1 MKTSTRWIL
10 AGALL
15 ALVAALWWVLGRPGV
30 PVEVAEAR
38 RDTLSVTVSDEGRTR
53 ARELFTVAAPVMG
66 RLSRPTVEAGDRVE
80 AGSVL
85 TTLSPA
91 PEDPRVRA
99 ALEAQLTSAEARVVR
114 AEAEAVEAEQLLGQ
128 ARREAERRRPLFEMG
143 ALTRETMERFE
154 DAADQAS
161 ARLGAAQAALEAAR
175 ADAAQARARLL
186 GTDVEGDGEAERAV
200 PVRAPISGTVL
211 RVLEESERVVQAGTP
226 LFEMADPEGLQLV
239 VDVLTEEAVRVAP
252 GNALRV
258 TGWGG
263 SEVLDG
269 TVLYVEPAAFTE
281 ISTLGVEEQRVNVI
295 GALDDPPSGLGVG
308 YRVDVAVVVWQG
320 RDVLQVP
327 TSALF
332 QREGR
337 WHLFAVVDGRAE
349 LRAVEVGRQ
358 GSGRAE
364 VTAGLEPGTLVVLY
378 PSDGVEDGARV
389 EVARR

>member
-10 AGALL
+10 AGALV
-15 ALVAALWWVLGRPGV
+15 ALVAALWWFLGRPGV

-38 RDTLSVTVSDEGRTR
+38 QDTLSVTVADEGRTR
-53 ARELFTVAAPVMG
+53 ARELFTVAAPVLG

-80 AGSVL
+80 AGAVL

-114 AEAEAVEAEQLLGQ
+114 AEAEVMEAEQFLGQ

-154 DAADQAS
+154 DAAEQAS
-161 ARLGAAQAALEAAR
+161 ARLEAAGAARDAAR

-186 GTDVEGDGEAERAV
+186 GTDVEGETGRTV

-211 RVLEESERVVQAGTP
+211 RVLEESERVVQAGTA
-226 LFEMADPEGLQLV
+226 LFEMADSEGLQLV
-239 VDVLTEEAVRVAP
+239 VDVLTEDAVRVSP

-295 GALDDPPSGLGVG
+295 GALADPPPGLGVG
-308 YRVDVAVVVWQG
+308 YRVDVAIVVWQG

-327 TSALF
+327 SSALF
-332 QREGR
+332 QQEGR

-349 LRAVEVGRQ
+349 LRAVEIGQQ
-358 GSGRAE
+358 GSGRVE
-364 VTAGLEPGTLVVLY
+364 VTAGLEAGTLVILY

-389 EVARR
+389 EVREGG

>member
-10 AGALL
+10 AGALV
-15 ALVAALWWVLGRPGV
+15 ALVAALWWFLGRPGV

-38 RDTLSVTVSDEGRTR
+38 RDTLSVTVADEGRTR
-53 ARELFTVAAPVMG
+53 ARELFTVAAPVLG

-80 AGSVL
+80 AGAVL

-114 AEAEAVEAEQLLGQ
+114 AEAEVMEAEQFLGQ

-154 DAADQAS
+154 DAAEQAS
-161 ARLGAAQAALEAAR
+161 ARLEAAQAALDAAR

-186 GTDVEGDGEAERAV
+186 GTDVEGETGRAV

-226 LFEMADPEGLQLV
+226 LFEMADPAGIQLV
-239 VDVLTEEAVRVAP
+239 VDVLTEDAVQVAP

-295 GALDDPPSGLGVG
+295 GALADPPSGLGVG
-308 YRVDVAVVVWQG
+308 YRVDVAIVVWQG

-327 TSALF
+327 SSALF
-332 QREGR
+332 QQEGR

-349 LRAVEVGRQ
+349 LRPVEVGRQ
-358 GSGRAE
+358 GTGRAE
-364 VTAGLEPGTLVVLY
+364 VTAGLEEGTLVVLY

-389 EVARR
+389 EVAGR